1 MHEVRSDWTH
11 REGRAQVGGKKTS
24 LEVGVDVRH
33 AYQKCGVVVSLQVL
47 RTFLERCGGPSEVT
61 AICVL
66 HIVHPVHVDFPYD
79 EVAEGEKDSVLNSY
93 LALVVPVLGLSECHF
108 CWTLSVVEIAES
120 LLARKP
126 RASVLHYHPKSC
138 PLSGGRE
145 RELVVLAHSESRTLL
160 AFVVVP
166 PLSRSATPAVHHQG
180 RCG

>member
-1 MHEVRSDWTH
+1 LHEVRSDWTH

-79 EVAEGEKDSVLNSY
+79 EVVEGEKDSVLHPY
-93 LALVVPVLGLSECHF
+93 LVLVVPVLGLIEFHF
-108 CWTLSVVEIAES
+108 CWTLSAVEIVE
-120 LLARKP
+120 LLARKQ
-126 RASVLHYHPKSC
+126 RASDLGYHPKSC
-138 PLSGGRE
+138 PLSGE
-145 RELVVLAHSESRTLL
+145 HARELVVLAHSESRMLQ
-160 AFVVVP
+160 AFVP
-166 PLSRSATPAVHHQG
+166 PLSHSAQLAVHHQG
-180 RCG
+180 DCG